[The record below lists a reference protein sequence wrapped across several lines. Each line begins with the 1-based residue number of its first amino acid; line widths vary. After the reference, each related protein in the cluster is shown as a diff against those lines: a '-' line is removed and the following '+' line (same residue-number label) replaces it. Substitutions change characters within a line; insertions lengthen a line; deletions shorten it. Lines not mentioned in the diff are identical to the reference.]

1 MKTIKLIIAGLVMTM
16 GFSSC
21 SSLFYDAKV
30 DVLNSIQKGMSR
42 QEVTKILGTPEY
54 RRFDRDIEEW
64 EYSRVLSG
72 KSNISRTQIV
82 VTFEGGRVVA
92 MDSFSGEPR
101 TLPVVPSEVVI
112 DSPAPVYVRGMHP
125 EDFRHF
131 YEKVKSRPFKDVQI
145 VHQGTYE
152 YTEEDGTL
160 TEFKDELTGQTY
172 RSSFEAGSQ
181 SLNWVIGAYDFAT
194 KAELMGGK
202 PLDTDKGWERG
213 NAGEQRYKCIVAIT
227 NDDVAIIFPKANLVG
242 RGASTDGAVGL
253 SMSATPL
260 KSSTTIASEYW
271 FDVEGK
277 SLKD

>member
-1 MKTIKLIIAGLVMTM
+1 MKTIRLIIAGLVMTM

-42 QEVTKILGTPEY
+42 QEVTKIL
-54 RRFDRDIEEW
+54 EEW

-131 YEKVKSRPFKDVQI
+131 YEKVKSRPFKDDQI
-145 VHQGTYE
+145 EMMRTVA
-152 YTEEDGTL
+152 
-160 TEFKDELTGQTY
+160 
-172 RSSFEAGSQ
+172 RNN
-181 SLNWVIGAYDFAT
+181 SLNCVQCASLMALYTFDDDKMKVLNIFAPNIVDPENYEAILDVIDSLFKKDDAKKILGI
-194 KAELMGGK
+194 
-202 PLDTDKGWERG
+202 
-213 NAGEQRYKCIVAIT
+213 RY
-227 NDDVAIIFPKANLVG
+227 
-242 RGASTDGAVGL
+242 
-253 SMSATPL
+253 
-260 KSSTTIASEYW
+260 
-271 FDVEGK
+271 
-277 SLKD
+277 

>member
-1 MKTIKLIIAGLVMTM
+1 MTM

-131 YEKVKSRPFKDVQI
+131 YEK
-145 VHQGTYE
+145 
-152 YTEEDGTL
+152 
-160 TEFKDELTGQTY
+160 
-172 RSSFEAGSQ
+172 
-181 SLNWVIGAYDFAT
+181 
-194 KAELMGGK
+194 
-202 PLDTDKGWERG
+202 
-213 NAGEQRYKCIVAIT
+213 
-227 NDDVAIIFPKANLVG
+227 
-242 RGASTDGAVGL
+242 
-253 SMSATPL
+253 
-260 KSSTTIASEYW
+260 
-271 FDVEGK
+271 
-277 SLKD
+277 

>member
-1 MKTIKLIIAGLVMTM
+1 MKTIRLIIAGLVMTM

-131 YEKVKSRPFKDVQI
+131 YEKVKSRPFKDDQI
-145 VHQGTYE
+145 EMMRTVA
-152 YTEEDGTL
+152 
-160 TEFKDELTGQTY
+160 
-172 RSSFEAGSQ
+172 RNN
-181 SLNWVIGAYDFAT
+181 SLNCVQCASLMALYTFDDDKMKVLNIFA
-194 KAELMGGK
+194 
-202 PLDTDKGWERG
+202 P
-213 NAGEQRYKCIVAIT
+213 NIVDPE
-227 NDDVAIIFPKANLVG
+227 N
-242 RGASTDGAVGL
+242 
-253 SMSATPL
+253 
-260 KSSTTIASEYW
+260 
-271 FDVEGK
+271 
-277 SLKD
+277 